1 MLHDVAAAIF
11 IAVVAIGVVTSIIW
25 IVAVAI
31 VGVAEP
37 EANGETRTKAM
48 VVATEATVMK
58 AAAKAATV
66 ESPSGKTSAVEA
78 AATKATAAVKAAA
91 TETTTAVDSTAP
103 TKAAAAMTAAA
114 SARRRDLRS
123 QRCQGCYCRQS
134 DHELTHRHFSK
145 FRRSQRHCSSRSQL
159 T

>member
-1 MLHDVAAAIF
+1 
-11 IAVVAIGVVTSIIW
+11 
-25 IVAVAI
+25 
-31 VGVAEP
+31 
-37 EANGETRTKAM
+37 M

-66 ESPSGKTSAVEA
+66 KSPSGKTCAVEA

-91 TETTTAVDSTAP
+91 TETTTAVESTAP

-114 SARRRDLRS
+114 ASSARRRDLRS

-145 FRRSQRHCSSRSQL
+145 FRTSQRHCSSRSL
-159 T
+159 PT